1 MFLALT
7 VSSIAHE
14 IYYLDN
20 RYLVRYSFSYIL
32 HFPKT
37 TATAKKGNL
46 RTPIKFSNFNASKN
60 IYVCHHIDL
69 YREKPQNIRNR
80 KNQLLLA
87 TISPHK
93 NRLYSDY
100 I

>member
-1 MFLALT
+1 MLTKSLFSRFLKFRKVRTKGMFLALT

-46 RTPIKFSNFNASKN
+46 RTPIKF
-60 IYVCHHIDL
+60 
-69 YREKPQNIRNR
+69 
-80 KNQLLLA
+80 
-87 TISPHK
+87 
-93 NRLYSDY
+93 
-100 I
+100 

>member
-46 RTPIKFSNFNASKN
+46 RTPIK
-60 IYVCHHIDL
+60 L
-69 YREKPQNIRNR
+69 
-80 KNQLLLA
+80 
-87 TISPHK
+87 
-93 NRLYSDY
+93 
-100 I
+100 